1 MVYTA
6 YRAAQSQGHQKDT
19 WAESFVNLYKALK
32 NDLMFPYNKETS

>member
-32 NDLMFPYNKETS
+32 HDLMFPYNKETS